1 MHCVWM
7 WKLNSISENEHGK
20 RIVSCGISACTC
32 MFFWKFYFCPSS
44 NTELELALIS
54 FYDRNRINL
63 VGSEMI
69 AVLRPSRVERQYYL
83 SRLKISFR
91 DHINP
96 NCFLFLIWRS
106 CIWKRSSNFWCVS
119 VTVVPVFRR
128 LHSLYAGTLEI
139 WQCKLTNHVCVWM
152 FEKLYMIVSPL
163 LKSQKNFCTSSK
175 SKVICYS
182 FEVESMISQAPQFF
196 SYPNCN

>member
-1 MHCVWM
+1 M

-96 NCFLFLIWRS
+96 NCFLI
-106 CIWKRSSNFWCVS
+106 NFRCVR

-128 LHSLYAGTLEI
+128 LHSLYTDILEI
-139 WQCKLTNHVCVWM
+139 WQSKLMSNVCMNVKSEGVWQNGHKM
-152 FEKLYMIVSPL
+152 YWTQL
-163 LKSQKNFCTSSK
+163 LHK
-175 SKVICYS
+175 
-182 FEVESMISQAPQFF
+182 
-196 SYPNCN
+196 

>member
-1 MHCVWM
+1 MVWPS
-7 WKLNSISENEHGK
+7 KYNLGQVQILNLRLHWFLLIEIESIWYRS
-20 RIVSCGISACTC
+20 
-32 MFFWKFYFCPSS
+32 
-44 NTELELALIS
+44 L
-54 FYDRNRINL
+54 
-63 VGSEMI
+63 MI

-96 NCFLFLIWRS
+96 YRFLFLIWRS

-152 FEKLYMIVSPL
+152 FEKLYMIVWPL
-163 LKSQKNFCTSSK
+163 LKSQKNVIFAQVP
-175 SKVICYS
+175 KVK
-182 FEVESMISQAPQFF
+182 
-196 SYPNCN
+196 